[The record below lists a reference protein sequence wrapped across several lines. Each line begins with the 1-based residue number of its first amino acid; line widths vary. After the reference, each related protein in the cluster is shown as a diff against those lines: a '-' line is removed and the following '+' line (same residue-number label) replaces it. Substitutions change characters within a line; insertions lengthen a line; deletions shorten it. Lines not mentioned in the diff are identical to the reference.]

1 MGQGQYD
8 LASVAVKADVHACQ
22 HDKGVLQRSGQG
34 SVLPL
39 SAFDVVGRGDLAHQ
53 LGTGELVGLAPHLP
67 TSEGVNW
74 WLCTRLPV
82 HGRTP

>member
-8 LASVAVKADVHACQ
+8 LASVAVKGDVHACQ
-22 HDKGVLQRSGQG
+22 HDKGVLQRAERA
-34 SVLPL
+34 SVPAL
-39 SAFDVVGRGDLAHQ
+39 SSAGATIAHQ
-53 LGTGELVGLAPHLP
+53 LGTGELVGVAPHLP
-67 TSEGVNW
+67 TPEGVNW